1 MLEFIQKTLGMGR
14 IFTYRSQSYFNVTKQ
29 EDVARIIDIFSNYPL
44 NTHKHLNFLDFKKAF
59 ELYVSNKERTLELV
73 FEINTLKKSMNTKR
87 SYFGTTESI
96 KFRITPY

>member
-14 IFTYRSQSYFNVTKQ
+14 IFTYRSKSYFDVAKQ
-29 EDVARIIDIFSNYPL
+29 ADVARIIYIFSNYPL

-59 ELYVSNKERTLELV
+59 ELYVSNKERTLEFV

-87 SYFGTTESI
+87 SYFGTTES
-96 KFRITPY
+96 KKYRITPY

>member
-14 IFTYRSQSYFNVTKQ
+14 IFTYRSKSYFNVNKQ